1 VKVNRSEVKA
11 EGRILLPVLVQ
22 SRPTGGEVVTVGEG
36 RSVGSNNIETNVPVC
51 ILLHN

>member
-36 RSVGSNNIETNVPVC
+36 RSVGSNLNVPVC